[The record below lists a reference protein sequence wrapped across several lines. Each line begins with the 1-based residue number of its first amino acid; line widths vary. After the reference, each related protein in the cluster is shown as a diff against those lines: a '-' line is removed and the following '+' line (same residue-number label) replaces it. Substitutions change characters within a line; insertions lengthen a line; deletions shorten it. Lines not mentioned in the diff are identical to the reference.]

1 MFHRVLNL
9 SLKHFTCMLEACNF
23 TKNQLLFLYFPL
35 DFVQIA
41 SYWLLPCKIPTTI
54 FQNIFFD
61 GCFYFFFF
69 FNDNCIWQTSFSGR
83 GVCLP
88 IVNLVR
94 ITHEKYIRLEKIY
107 SSHPEKIFEQ
117 TPTLKDVFSNIDNQS
132 PYQGAMLKNLER
144 EKECVERNMSCLI
157 QDIIKFFE

>member
-41 SYWLLPCKIPTTI
+41 SNWLLPFKIPTTI

-61 GCFYFFFF
+61 GCFYF
-69 FNDNCIWQTSFSGR
+69 
-83 GVCLP
+83 LP

-94 ITHEKYIRLEKIY
+94 ITHEKYIKLEKIY